1 MRAAR
6 AALVVCVLAVAAPE
20 AQAQPARTQPAT
32 NGQPATLQPM
42 RAQPPARRRTP
53 PQAAPAAQRPP
64 AQPAATRPR
73 TAPAATQAQTAAA
86 SQAGAAGAPPEKWED
101 ITVASANSG
110 TYRLP
115 VGRGHSGP
123 SVLHVQVLLNRAFFS
138 AGMLDG
144 RWGRNTQNAVTWFQ
158 SREGLSTTGAV
169 DSTTY
174 ARLAQVAGGGPTI
187 REHVLTED
195 DVRGPFVQIPADIYA
210 HARLRCSCYESLGE
224 KLTETFQTTRELL
237 ARLNPGVRL
246 DSLRAGM
253 TLFVPEVRNEAVA
266 PAGAV
271 TQIVVSGSGNY
282 LQALDSAGTILYH
295 FAATLGSTIDPSPNG
310 DFRVT
315 SVHPN
320 PWWNYQPRLLAHV
333 PDDRPN
339 ALIPPGPN
347 NAVGK
352 VWMSL
357 SAPHYGIHGTKSPET
372 IGYAESAGCVRL
384 TNWDV
389 TFLSGRVAPGTPVSF
404 RDIRGRPATPP
415 PAAQPARPAQQPAVI
430 GVSADSAKRD
440 SAAVRPDTTPRVAP
454 PVPARPDTTPRPAA
468 DTTRAQP
475 AAPKPATTPAPVPA
489 DTAKA
494 PPRS

>member
-1 MRAAR
+1 MTILMCAAQ
-6 AALVVCVLAVAAPE
+6 AALVASVLAVSAPG
-20 AQAQPARTQPAT
+20 AHAQPARPQPQPAA
-32 NGQPATLQPM
+32 NGRPPM

-64 AQPAATRPR
+64 AQPAANRPR
-73 TAPAATQAQTAAA
+73 TTPAPAANAPA
-86 SQAGAAGAPPEKWED
+86 AGAASAASAGPAPEKWED
-101 ITVASANSG
+101 ITVQSANSG
-110 TYRLP
+110 VYRLP

-144 RWGRNTQNAVTWFQ
+144 RWGRNTQNAVAWLQ
-158 SREGLSTTGAV
+158 AREGLPTTGAV
-169 DSTTY
+169 DSVTY
-174 ARLAQVAGGGPTI
+174 ARLAQLAGVGPTV

-195 DVRGPFVQIPADIYA
+195 DVRGPFVDIPADIYA

-224 KLTETFQTTRELL
+224 KLTETFQSTRELL
-237 ARLNPGVRL
+237 GLLNRGVNLDTVKAGTRLYVPLVR
-246 DSLRAGM
+246 DTA
-253 TLFVPEVRNEAVA
+253 AA
-266 PAGAV
+266 PAGV
-271 TQIVVSGSGNY
+271 VRQIVVSGSGNY
-282 LQALDSAGTILYH
+282 LQAVDSAGRILYH
-295 FAATLGSTIDPSPNG
+295 FAATLGSTVDPSPNG

-315 SVHPN
+315 SIHPN
-320 PWWNYQPRLLAHV
+320 PWWNYQPKLLAHV

-347 NAVGK
+347 NAVGR

-404 RDIRGRPATPP
+404 RDIRGREPTPA
-415 PAAQPARPAQQPAVI
+415 PAAQPARPAPTSTPVL
-430 GVSADSAKRD
+430 GVSADSARTD
-440 SAAVRPDTTPRVAP
+440 SAAA
-454 PVPARPDTTPRPAA
+454 ARPDTTPRPAPPAA

-475 AAPKPATTPAPVPA
+475 PAPKPAAPAPTPAA
-489 DTAKA
+489 RDTAKA
-494 PPRS
+494 RPRS